1 MVTGNRRP
9 LECDYLIYDKVK
21 FSYNYLLSIMD
32 ELSPRMEEYT
42 IREIGIRATCNK
54 VHISLEDESKIPII
68 INHLRRSF
76 IFRRGALAIYVGPD
90 TIRDH

>member
-1 MVTGNRRP
+1 
-9 LECDYLIYDKVK
+9 
-21 FSYNYLLSIMD
+21 MD